1 MVMKK
6 NVMRKNLRQSILKS
20 ITRYIAIVAII
31 ALGAGMF
38 VGLRSTKTDM
48 IATGQLFMDQ
58 TNMFDL
64 RLASTLG
71 WGLDDVKTIAA
82 MEGVVDAEGVITLDA
97 LGRPGGNSEDGVYKL
112 YAIPKTINK
121 VNLLGGRMPEAA
133 NECLVDG
140 AHMTDAILG
149 TKFVISDR
157 NRSDTLDML
166 HHREYTVVGYVST
179 PLYMD
184 MSRGTTTLGNGTVSS
199 YLYLPREAFHVD
211 YYTYIDVTIEGDFD
225 IYTEE
230 FDAAM
235 DEMAAYMEPLLKPIA
250 ENRLEEVRSD
260 ALDAYNEGVAQYD
273 EGFRSYLDGF
283 NQANRELLDAYWEL
297 DSAQSQ
303 VDANRKLLQDG
314 LEQIKQGQITINANR
329 VTIISSRQQLA
340 EAKADAYAQI
350 ADANEELMSNYIT
363 ATENLALVKDGLM
376 QIDTGMIQLESGISQ
391 LESGLVQLKL
401 TISLM
406 DTMLDVLDL
415 GINTTQAT
423 LERAKE
429 SGTLSEEAIAELEAK
444 LQLAMSTRDDYD
456 AQYQELQNN
465 LSIYSQQLDALY
477 SNREDLI
484 AQRADLAA
492 NEKLLEDALEK
503 IDDGF
508 MQLQNSQLQMENQF
522 ASAQAQIESGQLQLD
537 LAQTQLDTQREEV
550 QSGLLQLEEAQLQL
564 DEGWTEYGQAR
575 ADAILEL
582 QKGRLKLVAA
592 DGDLQDAWN
601 TIQTLAV
608 PDVYALTRNTNVSYL
623 SLDSN
628 SDIVAGVSAVFPAF
642 FLLIAAL
649 VCITTMTRMVEEERT
664 QIGTLKA
671 LGYSNFAIISKYLAY
686 AGSAAIIG
694 CGLGVL
700 IGSVVFPMILWQAYN
715 IILNI
720 TPNIELRLNWGL
732 CAVVVVAYTAVSML
746 VTWYCCRMELREVP
760 AELIRPKAPAIGK
773 KILLERLPF
782 WNKISFL
789 NKVMLRNIFRYR
801 QRLLM
806 MIVGIG
812 GCTALL
818 LTGFGVRDSIVDI
831 VDFQFKDVT
840 LYDMEVRFAEGMD
853 EDDQQDFT
861 AYMSRYC
868 DQITFA
874 HQSTA
879 EMDFD
884 GQTKDVIMIGANRDL
899 VQFMDFHRGN
909 QPVQIPKDGQVLLSV
924 GIADKMGISVG
935 DRVTLRDPDMRIME
949 LTVSGIYDNYVY
961 NYAIVSP
968 LTIASAWGELPQLQV
983 AYLNMADGQD
993 VHVAG
998 TKVADYENVMNVTIC
1013 ADLADQVGS
1022 MLEAMNLVV
1031 ITVVVCAGILAVT
1044 VLYNL
1049 TNINITERIRE
1060 IATIKVLG
1068 FNARESASYVFKENL
1083 LLSAMG
1089 SVFGLLGGYWLLVYV
1104 MSQIQVDMVWMPARL
1119 QPMSYVWAV
1128 VLTMLS
1134 ACIVDFVLYF
1144 KLDKINM
1151 AEALKSV
1158 E

>member
-1 MVMKK
+1 MKK

-20 ITRYIAIVAII
+20 ITRYVAIVAII

-48 IATGQLFMDQ
+48 IATGQLFMDR

-71 WGLDDVKTIAA
+71 WGLEDVADVAVID
-82 MEGVVDAEGVITLDA
+82 GIVDAEGVITIDA
-97 LGRPGGNSEDGVYKL
+97 LGRPESSREDGVYKL
-112 YAIPKTINK
+112 YAIPETINK
-121 VNLLGGRMPEAA
+121 VNLLGGRMPQSPD
-133 NECLVDG
+133 ECLVDG
-140 AHMTDAILG
+140 AHVTEAILG
-149 TKFVISDR
+149 TKFLISNR
-157 NRSDTLDML
+157 NKADTLDIL
-166 HHREYTVVGYVST
+166 QYREYTVVGYVST

-184 MSRGTTTLGNGTVSS
+184 MSRGTTTLGNGSVSS
-199 YLYLPREAFHVD
+199 YLYLPRDAFDVD
-211 YYTYIDVTIEGDFD
+211 YYTYIDVTIEGDYD

-235 DEMAAYMEPLLKPIA
+235 DEMAAYVEPLLKPLA
-250 ENRLEEVRSD
+250 EKRLEAVRTD
-260 ALDAYNEGVAQYD
+260 ALDAYD
-273 EGFRSYLDGF
+273 EGMTQYKDGF
-283 NQANRELLDAYWEL
+283 QEYWDGYQQANQELLDAYREL
-297 DSAQSQ
+297 ESAQAE
-303 VDANRKLLQDG
+303 VDANRKLLEDG
-314 LEQIKQGQITINANR
+314 LKLIDDGQTTIDENR
-329 VTIISSRQQLA
+329 VTIITSRQQLA

-350 ADANEELMSNYIT
+350 ADANEELMKNYKT
-363 ATENLALVKDGLM
+363 VNENLTLVKDGLM
-376 QIDTGMIQLESGISQ
+376 QLDTGMMQLESGISQ
-391 LESGLVQLKL
+391 LENGLQQLKL

-406 DTMLDVLDL
+406 DTMIEVLDL
-415 GINTTQAT
+415 GIRTTQAA
-423 LERAKE
+423 LDRAKE
-429 SGTLSEEAIAELEAK
+429 NGLLSEEAISELEAQ
-444 LQLAMSTRDDYD
+444 LQEALNTKADYE
-456 AQYQELQNN
+456 AQYEELQTN
-465 LSIYSQQLDALY
+465 LTTYSQQLDDLY
-477 SNREDLI
+477 
-484 AQRADLAA
+484 AQRDELTVQRGQLME
-492 NEKLLEDALEK
+492 NQKLLEDALEQ

-508 MQLQNSQLQMENQF
+508 MQLQNSQIQMENEF
-522 ASAQAQIESGQLQLD
+522 ALAEAQIESGQLQLD
-537 LAQTQLDTQREEV
+537 LAQTQLDEKREEAEE
-550 QSGLLQLEEAQLQL
+550 GLAKLQEAQQQL
-564 DEGWTEYGQAR
+564 DEGWAEYEQGKS
-575 ADAILEL
+575 DAILEL
-582 QKGRLKLVAA
+582 NKGHLRLISA
-592 DGDLQDAWN
+592 DAELKDAWR
-601 TIQTLAV
+601 TIQELTV

-628 SDIVAGVSAVFPAF
+628 SDIVEGVSAVFPAF

-671 LGYSNFAIISKYLAY
+671 LGYSNAAIIGKYLAY

-694 CGLGVL
+694 CGLGVI

-720 TPNIELRLNWGL
+720 TPNIELRMNWGL
-732 CAVVVVAYTAVSML
+732 CGIVVVAYTAVSML

-760 AELIRPKAPAIGK
+760 AELIRPKPPTTGK
-773 KILLERLPF
+773 KILLEHLPF

-806 MIVGIG
+806 MLVGIG

-818 LTGFGVRDSIVDI
+818 LTGFGVRDSIVNI
-831 VDFQFKDVT
+831 VDFQFEDVT
-840 LYDMEVRFAEGMD
+840 LYDMEARFAEGVIA
-853 EDDQQDFT
+853 DDQLAFES
-861 AYMSRYC
+861 YMGRYC
-868 DQITFA
+868 DQIIFA
-874 HQSTA
+874 HQSTV

-884 GQTKDVIMIGANRDL
+884 GQTRDTIMISADGDL
-899 VQFMDFHRGN
+899 VRFMDFHRGKQN
-909 QPVQIPKDGQVLLSV
+909 VQMPGDGEVLLSI
-924 GIADKMGISVG
+924 GIAEKMGIAVG
-935 DRVTLRDPDMRIME
+935 DIVTLRDPDMRVME
-949 LTVSGIYDNYVY
+949 LTVSGIYENYVY
-961 NYAIVSP
+961 NYAVVSP
-968 LTIASAWGELPQLQV
+968 LTIAENWGALPELQV
-983 AYLNMADGQD
+983 AYLNVRDGQD

-998 TKVADYENVMNVTIC
+998 TKVANYENVMNVTIC
-1013 ADLADQVGS
+1013 ADLAEQVGS
-1022 MLEAMNLVV
+1022 MLDAMNLVV
-1031 ITVVVCAGILAVT
+1031 ITVVVCAGILAIT

-1068 FNARESASYVFKENL
+1068 FNARESAAYVFKENL

-1089 SVFGLLGGYWLLVYV
+1089 SLVGLLGGYALLVYV

-1119 QPMSYVWAV
+1119 MPMSYVWAV

-1134 ACIVDFVLYF
+1134 ACIVDFILYF

>member
-1 MVMKK
+1 MKK

-48 IATGQLFMDQ
+48 IATGQLFMDR

-71 WGLDDVKTIAA
+71 WGLDDVENIAA
-82 MEGVVDAEGVITLDA
+82 IDGVVDAEGVITLDA
-97 LGRPGGNSEDGVYKL
+97 LGHSSENSEDGVYKL
-112 YAIPKTINK
+112 YAIPETINK
-121 VNLLGGRMPEAA
+121 VNLLGGRMPESAD
-133 NECLVDG
+133 ECLVDG
-140 AHMTDAILG
+140 AHATDAILG
-149 TKFVISDR
+149 TKFVISHR
-157 NRSDTLDML
+157 NKNDTLDML
-166 HHREYTVVGYVST
+166 KYREYTVVGYVST

-199 YLYLPREAFHVD
+199 YVYLPRDAFDVD
-211 YYTYIDVTIEGDFD
+211 YYTYIDVTIDGDYA
-225 IYTEE
+225 IYTDE
-230 FDAAM
+230 FDKAM
-235 DEMAAYMEPLLKPIA
+235 DDMAAYVEPFLKPIA
-250 ENRLEEVRSD
+250 DRRLEAVRSD
-260 ALDAYNEGVAQYD
+260 ALEAYNDGLNQYKD
-273 EGFRSYLDGF
+273 GLREYLDGYQ
-283 NQANRELLDAYWEL
+283 QANGELLDAYWEL
-297 DSAQSQ
+297 QNTQ
-303 VDANRKLLQDG
+303 TEVDANRQLLEAG
-314 LEQIKQGQITINANR
+314 LEQIKQGQTTINDNR

-350 ADANEELMSNYIT
+350 ADANEELVKNYKT
-363 ATENLALVKDGLM
+363 ASENLTLVKDGLL
-376 QIDTGMIQLESGISQ
+376 QLDAGMIQLDSGISQ
-391 LESGLVQLKL
+391 LENGLMQLKL

-415 GINTTQAT
+415 GISTTQST

-429 SGTLSEEAIAELEAK
+429 SGMLSEDAIAELEAK
-444 LQLAMSTRDDYD
+444 LQEALDTKVEYE
-456 AQYQELQNN
+456 AQYLELQNN
-465 LSIYSQQLDALY
+465 LSAYSKQLDELY
-477 SNREDLI
+477 V
-484 AQRADLAA
+484 QRDELTLKRSQLVE
-492 NEKLLEDALEK
+492 NQKLLEDALEQ
-503 IDDGF
+503 IEDGF
-508 MQLQNSQLQMENQF
+508 MQLQNSQIQMENEF
-522 ASAQAQIESGQLQLD
+522 ASAQAQIEAGQLQLD
-537 LAQTQLDTQREEV
+537 LAQTQLDTSREEAEA
-550 QSGLLQLEEAQLQL
+550 GLAQLEDAQKQL
-564 DEGWTEYGQAR
+564 DEGWAEFEQGK

-582 QKGRLKLVAA
+582 EKGRLRLVAA
-592 DGDLQDAWN
+592 DGELQDAWN
-601 TIQTLAV
+601 TIQTLVV

-623 SLDSN
+623 SLESN
-628 SDIVAGVSAVFPAF
+628 SDIVEGVSTVFPAF

-671 LGYSNFAIISKYLAY
+671 LGYSNAAIAGKYLAY

-694 CGLGVL
+694 CGLGV
-700 IGSVVFPMILWQAYN
+700 IVGSIVFPVILWQAYN

-732 CAVVVVAYTAVSML
+732 CGVVVAAYTAVSLL

-760 AELIRPKAPAIGK
+760 AELIRPKPPTTGK
-773 KILLERLPF
+773 KILLEHLPF

-818 LTGFGVRDSIVDI
+818 VTGFGVRDSIVDI
-831 VDFQFKDVT
+831 VDFQFRDVT
-840 LYDMEVRFAEGMD
+840 LYDMEVRFSEAMK
-853 EDDQQDFT
+853 EDAQMEFVS
-861 AYMSRYC
+861 YMGRYC

-879 EMDFD
+879 EMDYN
-884 GQTKDVIMIGANRDL
+884 GQTKDVIMVSAAGNL
-899 VQFMDFHRGN
+899 VQFMDFHRGK
-909 QPVQIPKDGQVLLSV
+909 QSVQMPGNGEVLLSV
-924 GIADKMGISVG
+924 GIAEKMDISVG
-935 DRVTLRDPDMRIME
+935 DTVTLRDPDMRLME
-949 LTVSGIYDNYVY
+949 LKVSGIYDNYVY

-968 LTIASAWGELPQLQV
+968 LTIASAWGSLPELQI
-983 AYLNMADGQD
+983 AYLNVRDGQD

-998 TKVADYENVMNVTIC
+998 TKVSNFENVMNVTIC
-1013 ADLADQVGS
+1013 DDLADQVGS
-1022 MLEAMNLVV
+1022 MLDAMNLVV
-1031 ITVVVCAGILAVT
+1031 ITVVVCAGILAIT

-1089 SVFGLLGGYWLLVYV
+1089 SVIGLLGGYWLLVFV

-1128 VLTMLS
+1128 ILTMLS